1 MSIFIRLFVF
11 FTFFSFSQ
19 NKYEYIGVLKLNGDN
34 STVISYRLVFT
45 EDNGQII
52 GYSVTDMEG
61 KHETKNEIRGT
72 FNKKTNELIF
82 KEQSILYTK
91 SKIESS
97 SFCFVNFKG
106 KVKIINQN
114 SKIEGAFKGLFENNK
129 KCIDGDIT
137 LVGNDKLIKQL
148 TKINKKLQ
156 KTSRVTNKQKKD
168 LNPLR
173 ILDSL
178 KLNRISADEN
188 LSIFSWSNAIKIE
201 FWDAG
206 KEDGDVVN
214 LFHNGKVVLRNYN
227 VKNHKRRLDFTLVNG
242 DNIFEI
248 EAVSEGAIL
257 PSTPKINIIDKERN
271 YEMMANLKKGEKAKL
286 TIIKKAP

>member
-1 MSIFIRLFVF
+1 MSFYIRLFALFSVL
-11 FTFFSFSQ
+11 SFSQ
-19 NKYEYIGVLKLNGDN
+19 NKYEYIGVLKLNGDK

-45 EDNGQII
+45 EDKGKII
-52 GYSVTDMEG
+52 GYSVTDLEG

-72 FNKKTNELIF
+72 FNNKTNELVF
-82 KEQSILYTK
+82 NEQSILYTK
-91 SKIESS
+91 SKIEPS
-97 SFCFVNFKG
+97 SFCFVNFEG

-114 SKIEGAFKGLFENNK
+114 SKIEGDFKGLFENSQ
-129 KCIDGDIT
+129 KCIDGEIM
-137 LVGNDKLIKQL
+137 LIGNDKLIKQL

-156 KTSRVTNKQKKD
+156 KTNKVSEKQKNEF
-168 LNPLR
+168 NPLR

-178 KLNRISADEN
+178 KLNRIGADEN
-188 LSIFSWSNAIKIE
+188 LSIFSKNNSIKIE

-206 KEDGDVVN
+206 KEDGDIVN

-227 VKNHKRRLDFTLVNG
+227 VKNQKKRLDFKLVEGN
-242 DNIFEI
+242 NFFEI
-248 EAVSEGAIL
+248 ESVSEGAII